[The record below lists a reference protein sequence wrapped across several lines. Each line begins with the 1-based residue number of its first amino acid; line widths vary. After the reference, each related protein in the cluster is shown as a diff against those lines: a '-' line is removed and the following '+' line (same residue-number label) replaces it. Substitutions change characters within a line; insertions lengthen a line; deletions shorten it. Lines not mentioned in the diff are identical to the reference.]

1 MFHRINTEC
10 IGCGACLRECPV
22 GAIAPGPKMYRIEER
37 SCVDC
42 GACVPVC
49 PVDAIVPAL
58 ASPELITLGWAR
70 TLEDQSKAAE

>member
-1 MFHRINTEC
+1 
-10 IGCGACLRECPV
+10 
-22 GAIAPGPKMYRIEER
+22 MYRIEER